1 MTHNFQAILDRYD
14 NVKKMAAD
22 RRDKLNKALN
32 VHQFFRDI
40 DDEESWIKEKK
51 LLVSSDDYGRD
62 LPGVQNLRR
71 KHRRLDTELASHE
84 PLVSQVRQK
93 AQELILAAGPAIAGD
108 EIEKRMQSLEQ
119 NWTQMR
125 DLTGERQKKLHES
138 EEFQVWHS

>member
-1 MTHNFQAILDRYD
+1 
-14 NVKKMAAD
+14 MAQD

-51 LLVSSDDYGRD
+51 LLVSSDDYGHD

-84 PLVSQVRQK
+84 PLVCFLSVISNHVH
-93 AQELILAAGPAIAGD
+93 LL
-108 EIEKRMQSLEQ
+108 
-119 NWTQMR
+119 
-125 DLTGERQKKLHES
+125 
-138 EEFQVWHS
+138 FQ